1 MKRWLPGLALALAAL
16 SGGACRDHT
25 GDGYPFTPDAGS
37 ATTLA
42 LTALDEELVGSHCDY
57 LLRCGYYADR
67 AVCERSLTFN
77 LAEALG
83 PHITAGRVV
92 YDATAAAACIAGIR
106 AGSCYFYDP
115 APPSPTICRK
125 VFQGT
130 AGADEPCAIDSQ
142 CRSGV
147 CDPSSPCGA
156 YQCCPGTCLS
166 FPESKVVG
174 LGEACT
180 SESENLTC
188 GDGTV
193 CKLTLDGQYRFT
205 CVTRVGLGESC
216 DELPC
221 QRELFC
227 MPSTTG
233 PATCVH
239 YPRRGEA
246 CSDALGICAF
256 RNDYCDKSTFKCV
269 ALQSDGAPCESDSTC
284 ARTSYCDVATTQ
296 TCQPKSPPGGA
307 CLSNRQCMAFV
318 DCIGGKCTTEPRTP
332 VCPVL

>member
-1 MKRWLPGLALALAAL
+1 MRWPLPLALVLAL
-16 SGGACRDHT
+16 SVGACRDHR
-25 GDGYPFTPDAGS
+25 GDGYELPPDAGPT
-37 ATTLA
+37 TTLA
-42 LTALDEELVGSHCDY
+42 LTALDQALVESNCEY

-67 AVCERSLTFN
+67 ALCERSLTFN

-83 PHITAGRVV
+83 PHIAAGRVL
-92 YDATAAAACIAGIR
+92 YDATAASACIAGIR

-130 AGADEPCAIDSQ
+130 ADDDAPCAIDSQ

-147 CDPSSPCGA
+147 CDPSAPCGVD
-156 YQCCPGTCLS
+156 QCCPGTCLA
-166 FPESKVVG
+166 FPEARVVA

-180 SESENLTC
+180 SETENLAC
-188 GDGTV
+188 ADGTV
-193 CKLTLDGQYRFT
+193 CKLTLEGQYRFT
-205 CVTRVGLGESC
+205 CVARVGLGEAC

-221 QRELFC
+221 QRDLFC

-246 CSDALGICAF
+246 CSDALAVCAF
-256 RNDYCDKSTFKCV
+256 RNDYCDKSTFTCV
-269 ALQSDGAPCESDSTC
+269 ALSEVNVPCESGSTC
-284 ARTSYCDVATTQ
+284 ARTSYCDLETTH
-296 TCQPKSPPGGA
+296 TCQPKSEVGGTCVTNRE
-307 CLSNRQCMAFV
+307 CLAFL
-318 DCIGGKCTTEPRTP
+318 DCIDGKCVKEQPRP
-332 VCPVL
+332 VCPAL